1 MKFSYQLLK
10 SWLDLKLSPQELSD
24 LIYLHI
30 TEVESITTSGKWA
43 NFVVGEI
50 LNIAPHPN
58 ADKLQLTK
66 VDVGG
71 EVLDIVCGAHNI
83 AVGQKVPV
91 ATIGAVLPDGTTIRS
106 AVIRGE
112 RSSGMLCSQAELGRT
127 GDASGIMILDSNRT
141 PGTSLSEVLGEEGD
155 SVLDLKILANRPDY
169 ISYKSLAREITTVL
183 KQDFTPPINIDV
195 KEAGGR
201 VNDFLQVTVQDSMA
215 CPRYM
220 ARVIQQVSVGP
231 SPDWMQSVLLSS
243 GLRPINNI
251 VDAAN
256 YVMLEL
262 GNPIHT
268 FDYDK
273 ISGKD
278 IVVRMAKPGEAL
290 LGLDGTNYKL
300 NNQMLV
306 IANAKQPLAVA
317 GIIGGEGSGVTD
329 ATQSIVIEVA
339 NFDLVS
345 IRNTSRRLGL
355 RTDASGRFER
365 GLDIFLPEL
374 ALKRITNLIQE
385 LCPGCKVIAGL
396 IDVHQKLP
404 PITRALTVSP
414 DKINQLLGIE
424 VPIDEMVDILNRLDL
439 PATLTDEN
447 LTIEVPH
454 YRTDIEGVADI
465 AEEIIRIYGT
475 DQVPAVMPKM
485 ELRMP
490 QIPEI
495 VLVSNRIKELLI
507 RLGLIEIYTH
517 PFDQGTT
524 GAVELANPLSSEG
537 THLKTELTNG
547 LAQLE
552 FGRSDFR
559 VFELSTVFAHS
570 QTGLPNET
578 QQLAIRV
585 REKDAYRIG
594 RGLVDMLLDELG
606 VSGVVWREV
615 TEVSGLR
622 LVLDQTILGELTEH
636 GTEAIVTLDV
646 SALVSHVRRTKL
658 YRPLPKY
665 PVVKMDMAFF
675 IPDRIRIADLVKD
688 IWGVDPLVDKVELFD
703 IFNSSDRGRSSVG
716 SGQRSVAFHIE
727 LRSPLRTL
735 TKEDRERVADIV
747 ENTLLERHKA
757 RLRDE

>member
-66 VDVGG
+66 VDIGG

-112 RSSGMLCSQAELGRT
+112 HSSGMLCSQAELGRT

-169 ISYKSLAREITTVL
+169 VSYKSLAREIAAIL
-183 KQDFTPPINIDV
+183 KQDFTPPMNIDV
-195 KEAGGR
+195 KESGGR
-201 VNDFLQVTVQDSMA
+201 INDLLQVTVQDSMA

-231 SPDWMQSVLLSS
+231 APEWMQSVLLSS

-251 VDAAN
+251 VDSAN

-273 ISGKD
+273 IGGKEV
-278 IVVRMAKPGEAL
+278 VVRMAKAGEIL
-290 LGLDGTNYKL
+290 LGLDGVEHKL
-300 NNQMLV
+300 DTKTLT
-306 IANAKQPLAVA
+306 IANAKRPLAVA
-317 GIIGGEGSGVTD
+317 GIIGGEGSGVTN

-355 RTDASGRFER
+355 RTDASSRFER
-365 GLDIFLPEL
+365 GLDIFSPEL
-374 ALKRITNLIQE
+374 ALNRITNLIQE
-385 LCPGCKVIAGL
+385 LCPDCQVATGT
-396 IDVHQKLP
+396 IDVHHKLP
-404 PITRALTVSP
+404 PANRSLTVDSS
-414 DKINQLLGIE
+414 KINQLLGIE
-424 VPIDEMVDILNRLDL
+424 VPIDGMVDILNRLDL
-439 PATLTDEN
+439 TTTLAGEKLVIN
-447 LTIEVPH
+447 VPH
-454 YRTDIEGVADI
+454 YRIDVEGVADI
-465 AEEIIRIYGT
+465 AEEVIRIYGI
-475 DQVPAVMPKM
+475 DQVPAAMPEMKL
-485 ELRMP
+485 EMP
-490 QIPEI
+490 QTPE
-495 VLVSNRIKELLI
+495 VVQVSSRIKGLLA
-507 RLGLIEIYTH
+507 RLGLIEIYTY
-517 PFDQGTT
+517 PFDQGTDE
-524 GAVELANPLSSEG
+524 ALELANPLSSEG

-547 LAQLE
+547 LVRLE

-559 VFELSTVFAHS
+559 VFELSTVFASS
-570 QTGLPNET
+570 QKGLPNET

-585 REKDAYRIG
+585 REKDAYRTS
-594 RGLVDMLLDELG
+594 RGLVDRLLDELG
-606 VSGVVWREV
+606 VGGVIWREV
-615 TEVSGLR
+615 GGVNGLR
-622 LVLDQTILGELTEH
+622 LVLDQTILGELIEH

-646 SALVSHVRRTKL
+646 GALVPHVHQTKL

-675 IPDRIRIADLVKD
+675 ILDRIRIAD
-688 IWGVDPLVDKVELFD
+688 
-703 IFNSSDRGRSSVG
+703 
-716 SGQRSVAFHIE
+716 
-727 LRSPLRTL
+727 
-735 TKEDRERVADIV
+735 
-747 ENTLLERHKA
+747 
-757 RLRDE
+757 